1 MHVVVIGGGIAG
13 LSTSL
18 GLARAGVRVTLL
30 ERGDT
35 VFSGASGVNAAI
47 YRPLED
53 DAVMTS
59 FAHRNAKLL
68 DEVLGHRTAWLDA
81 RGLVLAGDAKV
92 VKRLTAEAAR
102 VDLVAQRWPNVTERV
117 PVLEGGAAEAG
128 LWLAAGGVMDLHR
141 ISRALEVAC
150 RKLGVE
156 FRFGVEV
163 TGLSSFRGARWAA
176 ATKGGSE
183 VLTDAVVLAAG
194 AHSGRLAALAG
205 SRLGVTSYRRTL
217 ALLEPTSRLHV
228 RQVVWDVSRQVYLR
242 EESGGVLASPCEEV
256 MTAPEVVP
264 TVDQAALA
272 MLGEKLSAVTPSLA
286 SANVR
291 RAWAGL
297 RTFAADRLPLIGA
310 DPTVAGL
317 YWCTGFGGAGMTTGL
332 ALGVSAAKAV
342 LAGRIPRRLSAARFG
357 EPRRPLVRVER
368 RPPTSRNEPSA
379 PTVDI

>member
-30 ERGDT
+30 ERGEA

-81 RGLVLAGDAKV
+81 RGLVLTGAAKAIR
-92 VKRLTAEAAR
+92 RLSLEAAR
-102 VDLVAQRWPNVTERV
+102 VDLVAQRWENVTERV
-117 PVLEGGAAEAG
+117 PVLKGGAAEAG

-141 ISRALEVAC
+141 IARALELAC

-156 FRFGVEV
+156 FRLRAEV
-163 TGLSSFRGARWAA
+163 AGLSSFRGARWALT
-176 ATKGGSE
+176 TKGAPE
-183 VLTDAVVLAAG
+183 LLTDAVVLAAG

-217 ALLEPTSRLHV
+217 ALLEPTSRVHV
-228 RQVVWDVSRQVYLR
+228 RQVVWDVSKQVYLR
-242 EESGGVLASPCEEV
+242 EESGGVLASPCDEV
-256 MTAPEVVP
+256 MTEPDVVP

-286 SANVR
+286 SAGVR
-291 RAWAGL
+291 RAWAGV

-342 LAGRIPRRLSAARFG
+342 LGGKIPKRVAAARLG
-357 EPRRPLVRVER
+357 EPRRAPTR
-368 RPPTSRNEPSA
+368 RPRSPRIEPTA
-379 PTVDI
+379 PTADV